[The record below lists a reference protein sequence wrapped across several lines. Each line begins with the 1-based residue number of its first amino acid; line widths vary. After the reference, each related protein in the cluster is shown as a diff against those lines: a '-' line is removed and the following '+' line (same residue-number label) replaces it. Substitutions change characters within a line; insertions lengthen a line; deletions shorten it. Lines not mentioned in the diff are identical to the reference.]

1 MEENKELRIVFR
13 KGTEE
18 FAEYLETL
26 LEGKPDVDA
35 SVWSERDYLDCKGTM
50 TGREYVLFLGDGIA
64 LQQEGVTIPPRCEK
78 YGFSYGWS
86 GRRAAL
92 SASERP
98 LAGKKKLQAFLEYLQ
113 QAHPEITPA
122 ELEAV
127 AEENAM
133 AWGES
138 LKATVNPFAMVLDSM
153 FRTPVSSAGTI
164 TAVGRLQYKAAVA
177 ELCRDGLD
185 AFLGA

>member
-1 MEENKELRIVFR
+1 
-13 KGTEE
+13 
-18 FAEYLETL
+18 
-26 LEGKPDVDA
+26 
-35 SVWSERDYLDCKGTM
+35 
-50 TGREYVLFLGDGIA
+50 
-64 LQQEGVTIPPRCEK
+64 
-78 YGFSYGWS
+78 
-86 GRRAAL
+86 
-92 SASERP
+92 
-98 LAGKKKLQAFLEYLQ
+98 
-113 QAHPEITPA
+113 
-122 ELEAV
+122 
-127 AEENAM
+127 M